1 MNRAVKVIQEITPVF
16 KDGVLIFILCQLIV
30 DVIKTDRLGIK
41 LVLHPADTIPS
52 HLMVWNRLLCSNP
65 LISGTIRC
73 FLSCPAASRSG
84 NRFSCRTLPRR
95 CCGRSA
101 LFLFCVFLC
110 VTHCL
115 LFCPGCQL
123 CFPFC
128 IFLIRFFMFL
138 MQFFFIFLC
147 PFEGFLFP
155 ACQFPVRSAD
165 TSLAFQCFISCHHR
179 LIVQPAAYWFSF
191 HFGDCKFFFSILLI
205 QPVIIRIQFFHALR
219 LSIVFSF

>member
-123 CFPFC
+123 CFPFAF
-128 IFLIRFFMFL
+128 FLSAFSCSLCSFSSYFCALLRAFFSLRVSFRFGL
-138 MQFFFIFLC
+138 RTPLWRSSASYPVTIGSSCSL
-147 PFEGFLFP
+147 PLTGFLF
-155 ACQFPVRSAD
+155 
-165 TSLAFQCFISCHHR
+165 ISGTGSSSSPSSSSS
-179 LIVQPAAYWFSF
+179 Q
-191 HFGDCKFFFSILLI
+191 
-205 QPVIIRIQFFHALR
+205 
-219 LSIVFSF
+219 